1 MRKNAWTGGPAAM
14 ACIRGPAAKACI
26 RGIAAIALVA
36 GLGGCSQTQEAL
48 GLTKSAPDEFQVLQ
62 RAPLSLPPN
71 FALRPPEP
79 GAPRPQEG
87 TARDRAETALFGEA
101 GTNSTQTAMFGNL
114 APGGA
119 LGGTAGD
126 YTGGTARPAGPSS
139 GEQALLA
146 EAGAMDAN
154 PEIRAVIERE
164 TAALIEQDSDFVE
177 RLIFWRDPQPFGTV
191 VDPVQEEQ
199 RIQENAALGKPVTAG
214 ETPMI
219 EPKKRAPLE
228 GLF

>member
-1 MRKNAWTGGPAAM
+1 MQKNAWTGGF
-14 ACIRGPAAKACI
+14 AAKACI
-26 RGIAAIALVA
+26 RGLAAIALMA
-36 GLGGCSQTQEAL
+36 GLSGCSQTQDAL
-48 GLTKSAPDEFQVLQ
+48 GLTKSAPDEFQVFQ

-87 TARDRAETALFGEA
+87 TARDRAESAVFGEA
-101 GTNSTQTAMFGNL
+101 GTSSTQTAMFGNL
-114 APGGA
+114 TPGGA
-119 LGGTAGD
+119 LGGGTGGTLGGD
-126 YTGGTARPAGPSS
+126 YTGGTARPTGPSS

-164 TAALIEQDSDFVE
+164 TAALVEQDSDFVE
-177 RLIFWRDPQPFGTV
+177 RLIFWRDPEPFGTV
-191 VDPVQEEQ
+191 VDPAEEEQ

-214 ETPMI
+214 ETPTI